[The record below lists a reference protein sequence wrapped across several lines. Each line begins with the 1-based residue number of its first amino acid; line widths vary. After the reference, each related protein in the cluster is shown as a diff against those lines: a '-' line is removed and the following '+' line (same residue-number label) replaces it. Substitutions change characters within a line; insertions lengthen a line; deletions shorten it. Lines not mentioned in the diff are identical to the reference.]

1 MQARI
6 GSGGVCGCVSV
17 AQPRMPGSDL
27 GLGTAWIGSGPMIHK
42 SQGIYVKIAT
52 VVLIEFVSVA
62 ESGGERCGWSGT
74 QREKGSDLPRRNSE
88 SNGVNTLRFQCDRD
102 VQRLIPPY
110 LN

>member
-1 MQARI
+1 MHASTDRLRGRMWVCERGTTQDAGIGFRARY
-6 GSGGVCGCVSV
+6 CVDRFR
-17 AQPRMPGSDL
+17 AND
-27 GLGTAWIGSGPMIHK
+27 